1 VSLTGEVRNVSNI
14 KNRIGEAIKLN
25 IKNFYL
31 PGSMREDGVEYFK
44 IDNDFRFDKLYIGGK
59 DMELLKGKN
68 AVIFGVA
75 NDKSIAYAVAKLFKE
90 NGANL
95 GFTYAGEALKKG

>member
-1 VSLTGEVRNVSNI
+1 
-14 KNRIGEAIKLN
+14 
-25 IKNFYL
+25 
-31 PGSMREDGVEYFK
+31 
-44 IDNDFRFDKLYIGGK
+44 
-59 DMELLKGKN
+59 MELLKGKN

-95 GFTYAGEALKKG
+95 GFTLCR